1 VYFAPSDDQEAI
13 RETTRTFL
21 EKTSTPSEVRRLME
35 TETGFDPSVW
45 RALASDLGLVGL
57 LIPERYGGAGLGFI
71 ELALVM
77 QEMGRALLC
86 TPYLSS
92 AVLAPLALEQ
102 LGDDETRER
111 LLPAIAAGGAR
122 AAVTLPAGP
131 RELAA
136 GDLHVRAKPDG
147 AAFRL
152 HGRAQFVID
161 GASADVVLV
170 LAGDDHAR
178 SRLFAVESGAG
189 GLARTPLDTLD
200 ATRKQADLDFEGVE
214 ASAAG
219 PPASPESLARVLAGA
234 AVALAAEQAGGAE
247 RTLEDA
253 VSYAQLRQQF
263 GRPIGSFQ
271 AVKHKCADMLMAAE
285 SAKTAAWY
293 AAWAMATGADGAVA
307 ASRVAKA
314 ICSEAFLSNA
324 GENLQVHGGIGFTWE
339 CDAHLHLKRA
349 RSSWAL
355 FGAPPELRELTADAM
370 ELR

>member
-1 VYFAPSDDQEAI
+1 VLGP
-13 RETTRTFL
+13 L
-21 EKTSTPSEVRRLME
+21 
-35 TETGFDPSVW
+35 
-45 RALASDLGLVGL
+45 ALASLGG
-57 LIPERYGGAGLGFI
+57 
-71 ELALVM
+71 
-77 QEMGRALLC
+77 
-86 TPYLSS
+86 
-92 AVLAPLALEQ
+92 
-102 LGDDETRER
+102 DETQRR
-111 LLPAIAAGGAR
+111 LLPAIAGGGTR
-122 AAVTLPAGP
+122 VAVALPAGP
-131 RELAA
+131 SELAE
-136 GDLHVRAKPDG
+136 DLPVTARWDG

-152 HGRAQFVID
+152 RGRARFVID
-161 GASADVVLV
+161 GASADVLLV

-178 SRLFAVESGAG
+178 PRLFTVAAEAG